1 MLYYCTIIVQKH
13 YKMRTIEITTT
24 EFRQNQKKYLD
35 EVAQGVQII
44 LYRGKE
50 LFRISSID
58 KKTLFDEET
67 QRQIEQGRKEW
78 QEGKCV
84 RCANSN
90 ELHSFLESL

>member
-1 MLYYCTIIVQKH
+1 
-13 YKMRTIEITTT
+13 MRTIEITTT

-58 KKTLFDEET
+58 KNVLFDEET

-84 RCANSN
+84 RCADSN

>member
-1 MLYYCTIIVQKH
+1 
-13 YKMRTIEITTT
+13 MRTIEITTT

-58 KKTLFDEET
+58 KNVLFDEET

>member
-1 MLYYCTIIVQKH
+1 
-13 YKMRTIEITTT
+13 MRTIEITTT

-58 KKTLFDEET
+58 KNILFDEET

-84 RCANSN
+84 RCADSN